1 MFTTS
6 EIIDC
11 YNWTES
17 EIATL
22 EALGIDKIYQIFA
35 DLDDDTFDRLDYWFN
50 AWLMGITPKARLNYW
65 LKKTG
70 ITLEMLNIYF
80 TL

>member
-6 EIIDC
+6 EIINC
-11 YNWTES
+11 YSWNDA

-50 AWLMGITPKARLNYW
+50 AWLMGTAPKARLNYW